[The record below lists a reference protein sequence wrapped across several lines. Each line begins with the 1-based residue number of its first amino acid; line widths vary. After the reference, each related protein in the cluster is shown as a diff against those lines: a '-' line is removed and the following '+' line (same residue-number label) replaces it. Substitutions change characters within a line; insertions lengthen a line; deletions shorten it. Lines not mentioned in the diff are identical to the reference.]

1 MDVDER
7 DQATERLERARKQ
20 HVGRLLLRAHRDF
33 SSRAIAKLRERGY
46 RELTLSHLS
55 LLPHLDATGTRT
67 TVLAERGGMTKQ
79 GMGQLVIDLERQ
91 GYLLRSP
98 DPTDGRAVL
107 VTFSAQGEQ
116 LLWDALAVT
125 GEVESEYAAALGQ
138 DRMNQFREMLAALT
152 AIDEEPEPG

>member
-1 MDVDER
+1 MCVDDHADAMQR
-7 DQATERLERARKQ
+7 RERARRQ

-46 RELTLSHLS
+46 GELTLSHLS
-55 LLPHLDATGTRT
+55 LLPHLDAAGTRT

-91 GYLLRSP
+91 GYLERNP

-107 VTFSAQGEQ
+107 VTFSDQGTK
-116 LLWDALAVT
+116 LLDDALAVT
-125 GEVESEYAAALGQ
+125 GEVEAEYAAALGPE
-138 DRMNQFREMLAALT
+138 RMAQFRDMLATLA
-152 AIDEEPEPG
+152 AIGHDPEPG

>member
-1 MDVDER
+1 
-7 DQATERLERARKQ
+7 
-20 HVGRLLLRAHRDF
+20 
-33 SSRAIAKLRERGY
+33 
-46 RELTLSHLS
+46 
-55 LLPHLDATGTRT
+55 LPHLDATGTRT
-67 TVLAERGGMTKQ
+67 SVLAERGGMTKQ